1 MNEER
6 RVKYY
11 IFEVEMPEEYEVVLR
26 NIAEREKITLDELT
40 TASLKYMTEHTEE
53 VKGWK
58 TEFDKLPEN
67 IKEKLQRINVNCI
80 YPVYDDETEEM
91 ARNRA
96 LAREIKPKLNLH
108 EISQKEFVDHIDE
121 DNFFQLFGNPVI
133 INCDNGQKLVCMA
146 WSMAER
152 LMRMT
157 GHGEEADEVIR
168 KAAEMNRNEEL

>member
-1 MNEER
+1 
-6 RVKYY
+6 
-11 IFEVEMPEEYEVVLR
+11 
-26 NIAEREKITLDELT
+26 
-40 TASLKYMTEHTEE
+40 
-53 VKGWK
+53 
-58 TEFDKLPEN
+58 
-67 IKEKLQRINVNCI
+67 
-80 YPVYDDETEEM
+80 M

-96 LAREIKPKLNLH
+96 LAEEIKPKLSLH

-168 KAAEMNRNEEL
+168 RAAEMNRNEEL